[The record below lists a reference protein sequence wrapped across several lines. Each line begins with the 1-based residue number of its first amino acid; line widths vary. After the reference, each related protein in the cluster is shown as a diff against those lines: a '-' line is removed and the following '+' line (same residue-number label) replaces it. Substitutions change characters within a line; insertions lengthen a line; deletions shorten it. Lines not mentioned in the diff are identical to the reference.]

1 MSCPDAGKVL
11 NIWEPHL
18 SFLIH
23 GVSIYLIELFA
34 RTKQESAC
42 QRLQAQMPLGPIK
55 SAESGRMESTAPFY
69 LLIDFWLYW
78 VFVVVFGLFTA
89 AWAFSSCH
97 NWGLLFLAVWRM
109 QWQPTPVL
117 LPGESQGGGSL
128 VGCHLWGHTESTRLK
143 QLSSSSSSFLAVS
156 GLLIVCGFSSC
167 RAQTLGGVGFSSC
180 SSWAL
185 EC

>member
-18 SFLIH
+18 SFFIPRA
-23 GVSIYLIELFA
+23 SIYFIELFA
-34 RTKQESAC
+34 RTKQESVC

-55 SAESGRMESTAPFY
+55 SVESGQLESTAPFY

-97 NWGLLFLAVWRM
+97 NWGLFFLAVWRRE
-109 QWQPTPVL
+109 WQPTPVL

-128 VGCHLWGHTESTRLK
+128 VGCHLWGRTESDTIE
-143 QLSSSSSSFLAVS
+143 A
-156 GLLIVCGFSSC
+156 
-167 RAQTLGGVGFSSC
+167 T
-180 SSWAL
+180 
-185 EC
+185 